1 MQIFRLF
8 FSFFLLLVF
17 TSCEKEITSE
27 KGEKGLSTELTDD
40 IKRQAITV
48 EQAIDIDQGYTVI
61 VKGYIVAAAESSI
74 KNADFRKPFAGKT
87 AILISDEKSE
97 ASNDQYFYNLMPIS
111 LSGTLKDRFN
121 LQENPDMWNAF
132 VYIQGLRTNYM
143 NTAGIKE
150 VKNIWL
156 DANHNPNDDN
166 IEPNPNPNPDD
177 DDDPTIDDGGNN
189 GDWLTVAQAI
199 AAPTEQVIKVVG
211 YGVATTSKSMK
222 NMKFENIHENF
233 TAIVLADD
241 TTTTDTEK
249 LFPVGFK
256 FKELQN
262 KLAAYGEGLKN
273 LRVVVFGNKE
283 TYFGQ
288 PGIKKA
294 VSVVIVPTAN
304 QQ

>member
-177 DDDPTIDDGGNN
+177 DDDSTIDDGGNN

-211 YGVATTSKSMK
+211 YVVATTSKSM
-222 NMKFENIHENF
+222 NNIKFEDIHENY
-233 TAIVLADD
+233 TALVLADD
-241 TTTTDTEK
+241 VNTTEREK
-249 LFPVGFK
+249 LFPVGVS
-256 FKELQN
+256 KEIRDE
-262 KLAAYGEGLKN
+262 LAAYDAGLKN
-273 LRVVVFGNKE
+273 LRVVVLGNKD
-283 TYFGQ
+283 TYLGQ

>member
-87 AILISDEKSE
+87 AILISDDKSE

-177 DDDPTIDDGGNN
+177 DDD
-189 GDWLTVAQAI
+189 I

-211 YGVATTSKSMK
+211 YVVATTSKSM
-222 NMKFENIHENF
+222 NNIKFEDIHENY
-233 TAIVLADD
+233 TALVLADD
-241 TTTTDTEK
+241 INTTEREK
-249 LFPVGFK
+249 LFPVGVS
-256 FKELQN
+256 KEIRDEI
-262 KLAAYGEGLKN
+262 AAYGAGLKN
-273 LRVVVFGNKE
+273 LRVVVLGNKD
-283 TYFGQ
+283 TYLGQ

-304 QQ
+304 KQ